1 MTLEGISEEQRQSV
15 ETFIADWLTQH
26 RIPGAAVA
34 VAEEGSV
41 VAEGF
46 GARTLENNTPVTGD
60 TLFGIGSC
68 TKAFTATAIMQLVEQ
83 GELAIDDPVNEYIPH
98 LADVPGE
105 PVTVEELLTH
115 TSGMPSDD
123 VALPLMARQ
132 LGAGGEVP
140 LSSEADYRRHVQGS
154 TNRRVTDRETFFY
167 YNSGYIML
175 GRIIETVSGK
185 EFAAYLE
192 EELLNPLGLERATFY
207 RDAFEEDGD
216 RMTPYLKQ
224 EGQSS
229 EAQFPF
235 DPLIYPAGGL
245 VSSVR
250 DLAHFVREMSGGET
264 DREEPL
270 LAAESRALM
279 TTPVATR
286 SRYLDGKEV
295 GYGYGLAIEEFL
307 SDDLISHGGSIGV
320 SNAWFGYLEEAQ
332 LGVAIACT
340 TTPDTHPTE
349 AGKGVLAIL
358 RDEDPDEVLPYY
370 QLRSALETAA
380 GEYAGYR
387 GISQAS
393 VERIGSNLKLKVET
407 AAGEQEF
414 LIVPTSVEE
423 GQLNCTTVDLMGM
436 KQDVRF
442 ELQEN
447 GVDLFISRFRFT
459 KSA

>member
-1 MTLEGISEEQRQSV
+1 MTLEDFSEEQRQSV
-15 ETFIADWLTQH
+15 ETFISDWLTQH

-34 VAEEGSV
+34 VTEEGSV

-83 GELAIDDPVNEYIPH
+83 GELALDDPVDEYIPH
-98 LADVPGE
+98 LIDVPGE

-123 VALPLMARQ
+123 VALPLVARQ
-132 LGAGGEVP
+132 FGAGGEVP

-154 TNRRVTDRETFFY
+154 TDRRVTDRETFFY

-192 EELLNPLGLERATFY
+192 EELLSPLGLERVTFD
-207 RDAFEEDGD
+207 RDVFEEDDD
-216 RMTPYLKQ
+216 RMTPYMKQ
-224 EGQSS
+224 EGQSA
-229 EAQFPF
+229 EAPFPF
-235 DPLIYPAGGL
+235 DPLIYPGGGL

-250 DLAHFVREMSGGET
+250 DLAHFVRELLDGESGDEA
-264 DREEPL
+264 L
-270 LAAESRALM
+270 LTAESRASM
-279 TTPVATR
+279 TSPVATR

-307 SDDLISHGGSIGV
+307 GDDLISHGGSIGV
-320 SNAWFGYLEEAQ
+320 SNAWFGYLEEAE

-340 TTPDTHPTE
+340 TTPETHPAK
-349 AGKGVLAIL
+349 AGRGVLAL
-358 RDEDPDEVLPYY
+358 LKDEDPDEVLPYY
-370 QLRSALETAA
+370 QLKNALKTAS
-380 GEYAGYR
+380 GEYAGYQS
-387 GISQAS
+387 ISQAS
-393 VERIGSNLKLKVET
+393 VERIGSNLKLQVET
-407 AAGEQEF
+407 AAGGQEF
-414 LIVPTSVEE
+414 LLVPTSVEE
-423 GQLNCTTVDLMGM
+423 AQLSCTTADPMGM

-442 ELQEN
+442 ELQGDE
-447 GVDLFISRFRFT
+447 VDLFISRFRFT